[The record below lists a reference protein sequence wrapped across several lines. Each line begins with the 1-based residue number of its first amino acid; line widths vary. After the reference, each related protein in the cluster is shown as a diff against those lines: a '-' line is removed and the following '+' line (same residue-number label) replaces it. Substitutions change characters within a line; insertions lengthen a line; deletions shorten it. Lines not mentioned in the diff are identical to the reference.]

1 MTACSAHLRLSRCP
15 LARYT
20 LCANL
25 HVIYVCMRA
34 LRRSR
39 LTGALSVGADGPL
52 FSPCSS
58 LTVQSYVAWIEPS
71 GTQVRLLH
79 RMRVIAH
86 AAFLCYARAGGLHW
100 ATLVASSGWRLVGM
114 RRLLVV
120 VAVHALHM
128 WLVCLCRTPQSRARL
143 LLHRVLQLRCIP
155 RGGEEAKL
163 EARRTRMST
172 AAC

>member
-15 LARYT
+15 LTRYT
-20 LCANL
+20 LSANL

-52 FSPCSS
+52 FAPCSS

-79 RMRVIAH
+79 RMRFIAH
-86 AAFLCYARAGGLHW
+86 ALVLCACWWLALGDVGRKQRV
-100 ATLVASSGWRLVGM
+100 ATCGDAPFASSSSSC
-114 RRLLVV
+114 
-120 VAVHALHM
+120 VAYVAGLP
-128 WLVCLCRTPQSRARL
+128 VQDAPEPSETSPA
-143 LLHRVLQLRCIP
+143 
-155 RGGEEAKL
+155 
-163 EARRTRMST
+163 
-172 AAC
+172 